1 MKREWD
7 TENTEDTAEDGSPSP
22 SVILHFSTPIFL
34 PNIFLPPSYNTAPII
49 LPFPDPP

>member
-22 SVILHFSTPIFL
+22 LCHPPFFYPHLSAEHL
-34 PNIFLPPSYNTAPII
+34 PASLLLYCPHYSAIS
-49 LPFPDPP
+49 